1 MKRYQKP
8 NQSQKGRITCYNC
21 NKKGHI
27 SRECRAPRRNQG
39 QKSQNSNP
47 SASNSKY
54 GAFHIE
60 SEKNVLASR
69 SDETTWIL
77 DSGVS
82 AHMTSNKRLFTELRE
97 IDESHMTSN
106 KRLFTELREIDEFSV
121 RLGNNGELPVKGI
134 GTINIQCWIRKRWIE
149 NMITDVW
156 YVPGLHKNLFSEGAV
171 TRKGMLTDV
180 WYVPG
185 LHKNLFSE
193 GAVTRKGMQVTMSN
207 DMAEIH
213 HDGQLKACV
222 IRGTNNLYTLLFR
235 ITDPEANLT
244 ISASLKLW
252 HERMGHINVKTISEM
267 VTKGLINGVKL
278 ADVEH
283 FVCVN
288 MGNNTNCH
296 ITVANELQIQKQT

>member
-8 NQSQKGRITCYNC
+8 SQSQKGRITCYNC

-60 SEKNVLASR
+60 SEKNVLGGL

-77 DSGVS
+77 DSGAS
-82 AHMTSNKRLFTELRE
+82 AHMTSNKRLFTV
-97 IDESHMTSN
+97 
-106 KRLFTELREIDEFSV
+106 LREIDEF
-121 RLGNNGELPVKGI
+121 RLGNNEKLPVKGI
-134 GTINIQCWIRKRWIE
+134 GTINIQCWIRERWIE
-149 NMITDVW
+149 NMITYVW

-171 TRKGMLTDV
+171 TSK
-180 WYVPG
+180 
-185 LHKNLFSE
+185 S
-193 GAVTRKGMQVTMSN
+193 MQVTKSN

-213 HDGQLKACV
+213 HDGQLKACA

-252 HERMGHINVKTISEM
+252 HERMRHINVKTISEM
-267 VTKGLINGVKL
+267 VTSNHQCKFKTMARTDETYQCQNHK
-278 ADVEH
+278 
-283 FVCVN
+283 
-288 MGNNTNCH
+288 
-296 ITVANELQIQKQT
+296 